1 MAINPE
7 TQYPG
12 KIAPSSASYP
22 YGQARN
28 VTVPG
33 DGTGTPWE
41 AALVNDLFGFLQAML
56 TEGSVVPSGT
66 PETATAS
73 QYLTALKALFTQREA
88 LSLADIDAVDTTGFY
103 IATGATTGTAP
114 PGGMAGALL
123 HIERGSSNQATQV
136 FDTLVGTGADQE
148 LYTRTKRSDGV
159 WSPWAS
165 VFEGIGGDGVFNFLA
180 AGDGTANVNNLP
192 GDDPHWLEVSN
203 NPGDGASGN
212 QLFRMNSYGNV
223 AYGNNIHSCR
233 YYGNEGAPTAIQN
246 GAFIMSWGFRGYD
259 GTQLSQSAGAF
270 QFEATENWTG
280 SAHGSQFA
288 WEVTPNGSTTRTR
301 RMVLDPDGNLLVGAT
316 SGGGHSIYK
325 DVADNAGEAV
335 LLIGQPGFATA
346 WYGVTGTGANVAN
359 ASLRMNDDNVTG
371 RSINA
376 SGTINASG
384 ADYAEYMRKADDCG
398 EISKGD
404 VLGIDENGQL
414 TDQFDAALS
423 FAIKSTDPSYVGG
436 DTWGNEEALGRKEPA
451 QPALETDDLRAAREQ
466 AEQDAMATLN
476 EARRTHKGDD
486 LQPHVEAFNRAMATA
501 ADTFDK
507 AMAERDDQYRADMER
522 FRADMAEFKEHL
534 EAERQHWDR
543 VAFSGRVPVNVHG
556 AAPGDYL
563 VPERTEEGGITARA
577 VADPSF
583 GEYRVAVGRVASIQK
598 DGRPVVLVKVA

>member
-12 KIAPSSASYP
+12 KIAPSSAAYP

-28 VTVPG
+28 VTTPG

-56 TEGSVVPSGT
+56 SEGSVVPSGS

-73 QYLTALKALFTQREA
+73 QYLTALKALFTQRES
-88 LSLADIDAVDTTGFY
+88 LPLADIDAVDKTGFY
-103 IATGATTGTAP
+103 ISTGATTGTAP
-114 PGGMAGALL
+114 PGGLAGELF
-123 HIERGSSNQATQV
+123 HIERGSSNQATQI
-136 FDTLVGTGADQE
+136 FDTLVGAGADQQ
-148 LYTRTKRSDGV
+148 LYTRTKRNDDVWTPWVDLRGSGGV
-159 WSPWAS
+159 GT
-165 VFEGIGGDGVFNFLA
+165 FTFLA
-180 AGDGTANVNNLP
+180 AGDGTADANSIP

-203 NPGDGASGN
+203 NPGDGATGN
-212 QLFRMNSYGNV
+212 QLFRMNSYGNI

-233 YYGNEGAPTAIQN
+233 YYGDETTPTAIQN
-246 GAFIMSWGFRGYD
+246 GAFLMSWGFRGYD
-259 GTQLSQSAGAF
+259 GTQLSQSSLAYQA
-270 QFEATENWTG
+270 EATENWTG

-288 WEVTPNGSTTRTR
+288 WETTPNGSTTRTR

-316 SGGGHSIYK
+316 SGGAHSIYK
-325 DVADNAGEAV
+325 DVADDSGEAV
-335 LLIGQPGFATA
+335 LIIGQAGFASA
-346 WYGVTGTGANVAN
+346 WYGVTGTGSNTAN
-359 ASLRMNDDNVTG
+359 ASLRINDDAGTG

-384 ADYAEYMRKADDCG
+384 ADYAEYMRKADGCG
-398 EISKGD
+398 TIAKGD

-436 DTWGNEEALGRKEPA
+436 DVWGSEEALGRKEPV
-451 QPALETDDLRAAREQ
+451 QPAFDIEDLQKAREADEQ
-466 AEQDAMATLN
+466 AALAQLN
-476 EARRTHKGDD
+476 EAKAAGDD
-486 LQPHVEAFNRAMATA
+486 SAVSTFNAE
-501 ADTFDK
+501 
-507 AMAERDDQYRADMER
+507 AERIAAKFDAAVAERSSQYDADMAQ
-522 FRADMAEFKEHL
+522 FRTDMAEFKQVL

-543 VAFSGRVPVNVHG
+543 VAFSGRVPANVDG

-563 VPERTEEGGITARA
+563 VPVRTDSGGIAAEPVKT
-577 VADPSF
+577 PTF
-583 GEYRVAVGRVASIQK
+583 EQYMIAVGKVASIQE